1 MIVAEIKKKENI
13 VEYIIYLKQIQDII
27 RANDFDINKIEELII
42 NKYNTSSTTADR
54 IKEWYSN
61 FIISMKEEKVENTG
75 DIKAINDLIDEL
87 NKIHLA
93 MLSDKDNYKH
103 AELYRWAK
111 SNIEEYKRISKSE
124 SGNEIEIAI
133 SALYSLLLLRL
144 QKKDVSVET
153 AEAMQTFSNLL
164 AHVAL
169 AYHKMNEE

>member
-1 MIVAEIKKKENI
+1 
-13 VEYIIYLKQIQDII
+13 
-27 RANDFDINKIEELII
+27 
-42 NKYNTSSTTADR
+42 
-54 IKEWYSN
+54 
-61 FIISMKEEKVENTG
+61 MKEEKVENTG

-93 MLSDKDNYKH
+93 MLSGKDNYKH

-169 AYHKMNEE
+169 EYHKMNEE